1 MGMPRLSLCVR
12 TVAGLCACLEI
23 SSLENKICLI
33 ASFPTHFYG
42 LCCFLAYLHT
52 SMALFFCKLL
62 FKKKFMSNPAWTKGG
77 KSGNPNGRPLGGHNK
92 GYGYLQRML
101 EAAPEIIE
109 QVIQKAKEGDKDFIK
124 LCVDK
129 IVPRVKGYA
138 INIGIADDKKHD
150 LEYLLNYNYNLIQQ
164 VAHGEVLGDDV
175 KPLSDLISNQVALIE
190 KVKLEKQ
197 LDEITAELEKQKKN
211 ESSL

>member
-1 MGMPRLSLCVR
+1 MLFFGILKHC
-12 TVAGLCACLEI
+12 
-23 SSLENKICLI
+23 
-33 ASFPTHFYG
+33 YG
-42 LCCFLAYLHT
+42 AI
-52 SMALFFCKLL
+52 FCKLH
-62 FKKKFMSNPAWTKGG
+62 FEKKFMSNPAWVKGG

-92 GYGYLQRML
+92 GYGYLQKML

-138 INIGIADDKKHD
+138 INLGIAEDRKHD
-150 LEYLLNYNYNLIQQ
+150 LEYLLNYNYDLIQQ

-197 LDEITAELEKQKKN
+197 LDEITNELEKQKKN
-211 ESSL
+211 EASE